1 MPIAIIP
8 ARSGSKR
15 IKNKNIKSINGKPMI
30 SWVIKILQ
38 LSKLFNDIIVSTDS
52 KNIANIALKNG
63 ASVPFLRSK
72 TISGPK
78 TPTSIVIHDVLKK
91 IKKNKNNNYICCVY
105 PTAILLQISDIRKG
119 YSKIN
124 KSNLD
129 YVFSA
134 TQHEKSVIRSF
145 ILKGNNTKQLVPK
158 SQNFR
163 SQDLENTFYD
173 AGQFYWG
180 KRNVWLKRKNFF
192 NSKSSIIHIPSY
204 RSQDIDYPNDL
215 KLASEKFILHKEK
228 KLNL

>member
-15 IKNKNIKSINGKPMI
+15 IKNKNIKLINGKPMI

-38 LSKLFNDIIVSTDS
+38 LSKIFNDIIVSTDS
-52 KNIANIALKNG
+52 KKIANISQKYG
-63 ASVPFLRSK
+63 ATVPFLRSK

-78 TPTSIVIHDVLKK
+78 TPTNIVICDAIKK
-91 IKKNKNNNYICCVY
+91 IKKNKKNNYICCVY
-105 PTAILLQISDIRKG
+105 PTAILLQINDIKKG
-119 YSKIN
+119 YNKII

-145 ILKGNNTKQLVPK
+145 ILKGNNTKQIVPK
-158 SQNFR
+158 SHNFR

-173 AGQFYWG
+173 SGQFYWG
-180 KRNVWLKRKNFF
+180 SRNVWLKRKNFF

-204 RSQDIDYPNDL
+204 RCQDIDIQDDL
-215 KLASEKFILHKEK
+215 KLASEKFILYKEK
-228 KLNL
+228 KLKL